1 MTALAAG
8 EIDPWIDG
16 APVRNPAASRRTV
29 ADPIGGNPVV
39 AAR

>member
-8 EIDPWIDG
+8 ETDPWIDG
-16 APVRNPAASRRTV
+16 APVRNPATSRLTV
-29 ADPIGGNPVV
+29 ADPVGGNPVA